1 MIKEN
6 LKMTGSLEIAIN
18 GDTVCETHN
27 LVVAVGKE
35 HVTARLRDD
44 GSDGAMSHMAIGTG
58 TGAAASADTAL
69 GTEAV
74 RTVFDATADITGT
87 NTIKFVTTFAAVGSG
102 SDVAVTEAGIFNGA
116 STGTMLARTV
126 FGAVNKGSDDVM
138 TITWT
143 ITVS

>member
-27 LVVAVGKE
+27 LVVALGKE
-35 HVTARLRDD
+35 HVTARLKDNT
-44 GSDGAMSHMAIGTG
+44 SDGAMSHMAIGTDS
-58 TGAAASADTAL
+58 TAADAADSAL
-69 GTEAV
+69 GAEAV
-74 RTVFDATADITGT
+74 RTAFDDVADTSGT
-87 NTIKFVTTFAAVGSG
+87 NTIKFITTFAAVGSG
-102 SDVAVTEAGIFNGA
+102 SDVAVTEAGLFNAA

-126 FGAVNKGSDDVM
+126 FGAVNKGADDVM

>member
-18 GDTVCETHN
+18 GDTVQKIHN
-27 LVVAVGKE
+27 LVVSTGKE
-35 HVTARLRDD
+35 HVTARLKDNT
-44 GSDGAMSHMAIGTG
+44 SDGAMSHMAIGTG
-58 TGAAASADTAL
+58 STAAADADTAL

-74 RTVFDATADITGT
+74 RTAFDSAADTSGT
-87 NTIKFVTTFAAVGSG
+87 NTIKFITTFAAVGSG
-102 SDVAVTEAGIFNGA
+102 SAVAITEAGIFNA
-116 STGTMLARTV
+116 SSTGTMLARTV
-126 FGAVNKGSDDVM
+126 FGAVNKGSTDVM